1 MYIFIQCWKKSSS
14 ICTTTVLQYYLC
26 YHQPTYGVVFSFHLQ
41 PHCFRPLESNEGIKI
56 QRLCEGAFPPPF
68 IFLFVSLLFFLKET
82 FILREN
88 TVLRTDVVF
97 WGGSKKK
104 NEGRSLCK
112 VFLIRKKK
120 PYMQTF

>member
-56 QRLCEGAFPPPF
+56 QRLCEGAFPPVYFFVCFF
-68 IFLFVSLLFFLKET
+68 IIFFKRDLHFKGKYSFTDRCCFLGRV
-82 FILREN
+82 
-88 TVLRTDVVF
+88 
-97 WGGSKKK
+97 KKK
-104 NEGRSLCK
+104 KEGRSLCK